1 MLRHL
6 DTGEPVDLLPL
17 LFAEERE
24 GVGRPWILFNMVA
37 SVDGGTAVEGSATPL
52 NDPDDKML
60 FRALRSVAD
69 YVLVGAE
76 TVRAENYGPVQLD
89 NYHIIHRRRAGL
101 DDLPRLAIATRSAD
115 LDPEARAFSDQER
128 PTMVITGVDA
138 DPSRVEALS
147 EVAEVAQ
154 LDDLSPAGILDHL
167 GDADVILC
175 EGGPTLNGQFF
186 AAGLVDEI
194 DLTIAPY
201 LISGQSARIAHG
213 ELADPP
219 LDMRLDRT
227 LIGKVSL
234 FLRYLRD

>member
-1 MLRHL
+1 
-6 DTGEPVDLLPL
+6 
-17 LFAEERE
+17 
-24 GVGRPWILFNMVA
+24 
-37 SVDGGTAVEGSATPL
+37 
-52 NDPDDKML
+52 
-60 FRALRSVAD
+60 
-69 YVLVGAE
+69 
-76 TVRAENYGPVQLD
+76 
-89 NYHIIHRRRAGL
+89 
-101 DDLPRLAIATRSAD
+101 
-115 LDPEARAFSDQER
+115 
-128 PTMVITGVDA
+128 MVITGVDA

>member
-6 DTGEPVDLLPL
+6 DTGDPVDLLPM

-24 GVGRPWILFNMVA
+24 GQGRPWIMFNMVV
-37 SVDGGTAVEGSATPL
+37 SVDGGTAVDGSATPL

-76 TVRAENYGPVQLD
+76 TVRAEKYGPVRLD
-89 NYHIIHRRRAGL
+89 DEHLVQRRRAGL
-101 DDLPRLAIATRSAD
+101 DHLPRLAIATRSAD
-115 LDPEARAFSDQER
+115 LDPAARAFSDPER

-154 LDDLSPAGILDHL
+154 LDDLSPAGIIDHL
-167 GDADVILC
+167 GDADVVLC

-186 AAGLVDEI
+186 ATGLVDEV

-201 LISGQSARIAHG
+201 LISGKSARIAHG
-213 ELADPP
+213 ETADPP

-227 LIGKVSL
+227 LIGDVSL